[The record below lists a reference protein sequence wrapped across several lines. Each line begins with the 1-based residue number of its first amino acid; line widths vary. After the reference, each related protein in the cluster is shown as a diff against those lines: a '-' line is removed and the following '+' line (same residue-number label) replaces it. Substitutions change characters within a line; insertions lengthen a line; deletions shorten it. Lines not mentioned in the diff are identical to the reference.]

1 MTDFRI
7 KAEDARRE
15 SAADWVV
22 RLQSPLSAPA
32 ELCVDE
38 ALSFDAWLD
47 AHPANASAY
56 DATLAVLL
64 ELEAAAPAVSAR
76 IGRKAERAR
85 LSPRRF
91 SPHSWLAAVGAAAV
105 AATVA
110 VAVMPFGA
118 SQVASR
124 TYITAKGEH
133 RTLNLADG
141 TVVDL
146 NGSSKL
152 TVALGRYDRRVTL
165 PEGEAVFDVAPD
177 KARPFLIAAGDRTV
191 RVVGTRF
198 DVRERSGDLSVTV
211 ERGIVEV
218 LPAEGVAGRTWR
230 LHPGQRLDHTDG
242 AQAVKIRAA
251 DPAQVFSWRSGRLI
265 YRDQPLGD
273 VIADLNAQ
281 FPAPIRLEDP
291 ALGDV
296 RVSGVLVLD
305 NQAAV
310 IRRLALLAPIRA
322 LPSAGEILLRR
333 DPAAKP

>member
-1 MTDFRI
+1 MTDLRTR
-7 KAEDARRE
+7 AEDARRE

-22 RLQSPLSAPA
+22 RLGSPLSGAP
-32 ELCVDE
+32 ELGVDE

-47 AHPANASAY
+47 AHPGNARAY

-64 ELEAAAPAVSAR
+64 ELEAAAPAISAR
-76 IGRKAERAR
+76 IGREAGRARVRSRR
-85 LSPRRF
+85 LSPRG
-91 SPHSWLAAVGAAAV
+91 WLAAGAAAV

-110 VAVMPFGA
+110 LAVMPFGA
-118 SQVASR
+118 SQVASQ
-124 TYITAKGEH
+124 TYMTAKGEH
-133 RTLNLADG
+133 RTVKLADG
-141 TVVDL
+141 TVIDL
-146 NGSSKL
+146 NGGSKL
-152 TVALGRYDRRVTL
+152 TVALGRHDRRVTL
-165 PEGEAVFDVAPD
+165 PEGEAVFDVAAD
-177 KARPFLIAAGDRTV
+177 KARPFLIAAGDRMV

-211 ERGIVEV
+211 ERGVVEV

-230 LHPGQRLDHTDG
+230 LHPGQRLDHADG
-242 AQAVKIRAA
+242 AQAVEIQAA

-265 YRDQPLGD
+265 YRDRPLGD

-281 FPAPIRLEDP
+281 FPTAIRLEDP
-291 ALGDV
+291 ALGDI

-305 NQAAV
+305 DQSAV
-310 IRRLALLAPIRA
+310 IRRLALLAPITA